1 MDSDDSSQFNRRD
14 FLNSSASGLAMAMAG
29 GTVLELTPQA
39 IGKAIE
45 EEPKND
51 NMPPVN
57 IGVIG
62 CGVWGRELLKTLA
75 TIRNAPVVAVSD
87 TYPTYLR
94 RGLRGAPKAKGYP
107 SHNELLADE
116 NVQAVVIATPT
127 HRHWEVVQSAI
138 EAGKHVYCEA
148 PMAHTI
154 EDARAIGKAAEDA
167 PKLNFQVGLQT
178 RSDPQRH
185 FLIDFLRTGAMGRN
199 ALAKGQ
205 WHKKTSWRRVSPNAK
220 RQKELNWRLD
230 HKLSLGLIG
239 EIGVHQVDAL
249 GWFMNERPVAVSGFG
264 SIIQWNDGRNVPD
277 TIQSVFDYPSGA
289 RTVYDCTLANSFDAS
304 YDMIYG
310 SYAALMMRGAR
321 AWMFKEADS
330 PLLGWEV
337 YAKKNSFFGETGIAL
352 VANATK
358 LTNRDD
364 DPNNDPEGT
373 KPSRH
378 HALEAFAKNCYKHQA
393 AVEDFEALFGDDDPK
408 ALAEILRETNK
419 NKLPYASHRDGF
431 ETVVI
436 AAKANEAIISGN
448 RIEWS
453 ESEYSL

>member
-1 MDSDDSSQFNRRD
+1 M
-14 FLNSSASGLAMAMAG
+14 ASGA
-29 GTVLELTPQA
+29 VLELTPQV
-39 IGKAIE
+39 IGQVEDA
-45 EEPKND
+45 PKND
-51 NMPPVN
+51 NTPPVTV
-57 IGVIG
+57 GVIG

-75 TIRNAPVVAVSD
+75 TIPNAPVVAVSD
-87 TYPTYLR
+87 TYPAYLR

-107 SHNELLADE
+107 SHTELLSNE
-116 NVQAVVIATPT
+116 NVQAVVVATPT
-127 HRHWEVVQSAI
+127 HLHREVALAAL

-148 PMAHTI
+148 PMAHDI
-154 EDARAIGKAAEDA
+154 DDARAIANAAQSA

-185 FLIDFLRTGAMGRN
+185 FLIDFLCAPARWARTPWQRGSGTKKQAGA
-199 ALAKGQ
+199 A
-205 WHKKTSWRRVSPNAK
+205 SPPTPR

-230 HKLSLGLIG
+230 RKLSLGLMG

-249 GWFMNERPVAVSGFG
+249 GWLMNERPVSVTGFG

-277 TIQSVFDYPSGA
+277 TIQTVFDYPSGA
-289 RTVYDCTLANSFDAS
+289 RAIYDCTLANSFDAS

-358 LTNRDD
+358 LTNHND
-364 DPNNDPEGT
+364 DPSKDPEGT
-373 KPSRH
+373 KPSRF
-378 HALEAFAKNCYKHQA
+378 HALEAFAKNCHKHQV
-393 AVEDFEALFGDDDPK
+393 AVEDFEALFGDDDPE
-408 ALAEILRETNK
+408 ALAEHLAETNK
-419 NKLPYASHRDGF
+419 NKLPYATAQNGF
-431 ETVVI
+431 ESVVI
-436 AAKANEAIISGN
+436 AAKANEAINSGT
-448 RIEWS
+448 RVEWN

>member
-1 MDSDDSSQFNRRD
+1 MNKDDSSQFNRRD
-14 FLNSSASGLAMAMAG
+14 FLNSSASGLAIAMASG
-29 GTVLELTPQA
+29 AVLELTPQV
-39 IGKAIE
+39 IGQVEDA
-45 EEPKND
+45 PKND
-51 NMPPVN
+51 NTPPVTV
-57 IGVIG
+57 GVIG

-75 TIRNAPVVAVSD
+75 TIPNAPVVAVSD
-87 TYPTYLR
+87 TYPAYLR

-107 SHNELLADE
+107 SHTELLADE
-116 NVQAVVIATPT
+116 NVQAVVVATPT
-127 HRHWEVVQSAI
+127 HLHREVALAAL

-148 PMAHTI
+148 PMAHDI
-154 EDARAIGKAAEDA
+154 DDARAIANAAQSA

-185 FLIDFLRTGAMGRN
+185 FLIQFLRTGVMGKN

-205 WHKKTSWRRVSPNAK
+205 WHKKTSWRRVSPNTA

-230 HKLSLGLIG
+230 RKLSLGLIG

-249 GWFMNERPVAVSGFG
+249 GWLMNERPVSVTGFG

-277 TIQSVFDYPSGA
+277 TIQTVFDYPSGA
-289 RTVYDCTLANSFDAS
+289 RAIYDCTLANSFDAS

-358 LTNRDD
+358 LTNHND
-364 DPNNDPEGT
+364 DPNKDPEGT
-373 KPSRH
+373 KPSRF
-378 HALEAFAKNCYKHQA
+378 HALEAFAKNCHKHQV
-393 AVEDFEALFGDDDPK
+393 AVEDFEALFGDDDPE
-408 ALAEILRETNK
+408 ALAEHLAETNK
-419 NKLPYASHRDGF
+419 NKLPYATDQDGF
-431 ETVVI
+431 ESVVI
-436 AAKANEAIISGN
+436 AAKANEAINSGT
-448 RIEWS
+448 RVEWN